1 MLSSRISG
9 LLVILQ
15 PLKCWKVLNLPQFI
29 ATDSG
34 YYKYYLD
41 DGCCQQSLLRRNA
54 TPRILAPRV
63 PGKSMSLNKL
73 QPLPVVLLINIL
85 QQPKPVANNFI
96 KLASI
101 LVKPITVARTC
112 YVPKFAAAATKS
124 GRVLK

>member
-1 MLSSRISG
+1 
-9 LLVILQ
+9 
-15 PLKCWKVLNLPQFI
+15 
-29 ATDSG
+29 
-34 YYKYYLD
+34 
-41 DGCCQQSLLRRNA
+41 
-54 TPRILAPRV
+54 
-63 PGKSMSLNKL
+63 MSLNKL

-101 LVKPITVARTC
+101 LVKPITVARTR